1 MKFLRNETIFGNLAT
16 HLNNGPSSEPSPA
29 TLQQLQPQ
37 QQAPPITVSN
47 KRHAPPNPVSTIQ
60 ASPINNIQLNENGV
74 DYRGHHQMNQ
84 AQPPTSQATQISNI
98 RFNFQLDKISQIFQ
112 LFWFFRHSP
121 AIPKGSV
128 THVVNIDGPNPNQ
141 HPQFPSNA
149 QFQHMYQQSTHVNSV
164 RGRQG
169 NAFQAQQAPA
179 GYSQVHKTKN

>member
-1 MKFLRNETIFGNLAT
+1 MVISAT

-37 QQAPPITVSN
+37 QQAPPTVSN
-47 KRHAPPNPVSTIQ
+47 KRHAPPNPVNTIQ
-60 ASPINNIQLNENGV
+60 APPINNSQIIENGL
-74 DYRGHHQMNQ
+74 DYRGHHPMNQ
-84 AQPPTSQATQISNI
+84 VQPPTSQATQISNI
-98 RFNFQLDKISQIFQ
+98 RFKLWKSFQLDKSN
-112 LFWFFRHSP
+112 FFRFCRHSP

-128 THVVNIDGPNPNQ
+128 THVVNIDGLNPNQ

-179 GYSQVHKTKN
+179 GGYSQVHKTKN